1 MLSYPRLRRGLAAA
15 TVLAAVATTTTA
27 TAAPAAQRAT
37 APCNPAVS
45 HAVIPAWA
53 RTGFSDPRPR
63 VTHVLGRS
71 GAIVAILFGG
81 SVLHAPPASDVNNK
95 ILWVARKR
103 NEFGDMHIRAQ
114 RMRGAT
120 LIGKPV
126 WRVVGGGPGPSTID
140 LPAAG
145 CWRFTLTWSTF
156 GLSSGPSFRDTLDLR
171 YVKPA
176 HK

>member
-1 MLSYPRLRRGLAAA
+1 MLPKSRGGLLATGLVVLIAA
-15 TVLAAVATTTTA
+15 TTA
-27 TAAPAAQRAT
+27 AAPAPGAEHTT
-37 APCNPAVS
+37 APCSPAVS
-45 HAVIPAWA
+45 HAVIPPWA
-53 RTGFSDPRPR
+53 RAGFSDPRPR

-71 GAIVAILFGG
+71 GAIIAILFGG
-81 SVLHAPPASDVNNK
+81 SVLHSPPAVDRNNK

-103 NEFGDMHIRAQ
+103 NDFGDMHIRAQ
-114 RMRGAT
+114 RMRGTA

-126 WRVVGGGPGPSTID
+126 ARVVGGGPGPSIID

>member
-1 MLSYPRLRRGLAAA
+1 MAA
-15 TVLAAVATTTTA
+15 LAAVIAASTGATP
-27 TAAPAAQRAT
+27 APAAEHST
-37 APCNPAVS
+37 TPCSPAVS
-45 HAVIPAWA
+45 HAVIPPWA
-53 RTGFSDPRPR
+53 RAGFSDPRPR

-81 SVLHAPPASDVNNK
+81 AVLHSPPAADRSNK

-103 NEFGDMHIRAQ
+103 NDFGDMHIRAQ
-114 RMRGAT
+114 RMRGRDVV
-120 LIGKPV
+120 GKPV
-126 WRVVGGGPGPSTID
+126 ARVVGGGPGPSIID

-145 CWRFTLTWSTF
+145 CWRFTLTWSIF

-176 HK
+176 RT